1 MHTTLQRD
9 RVSQF
14 SSLYFFFICSLALLS
29 HAHQTIGQLKPE
41 HVLLSALKVLKEK
54 LVMVETHLSETLVEA
69 SFDSAQSAGDEE
81 YQM

>member
-1 MHTTLQRD
+1 MFHLLEFFARD
-9 RVSQF
+9 DR
-14 SSLYFFFICSLALLS
+14 A
-29 HAHQTIGQLKPE
+29 AHQTIGQLKPE

-54 LVMVETHLSETLVEA
+54 LVMVDTHLSETLVEA

>member
-1 MHTTLQRD
+1 M
-9 RVSQF
+9 
-14 SSLYFFFICSLALLS
+14 
-29 HAHQTIGQLKPE
+29 KPE

-54 LVMVETHLSETLVEA
+54 LVMVDTHLSETLVEA